1 MGKTTTTSRT
11 ILSTICGITL
21 TVLSLAPAAWAEDD
35 NIDSKPSTSLDAG
48 LLAAPVPAASAAL
61 HLPIAPMRLAPE
73 NIVNVSERH
82 DLHRWKLS
90 LVPLAAS
97 QALDL
102 SSSWGMRELNP
113 ALAGGDGRFGAR
125 AATVKLGVVG
135 ALVGIEY
142 LIVKKYPRTARAFEK
157 VNWSGAALTSGF
169 AVHNFMI
176 R

>member
-1 MGKTTTTSRT
+1 MA
-11 ILSTICGITL
+11 GITL
-21 TVLSLAPAAWAEDD
+21 TVLSLAPATRAEEAHEVA
-35 NIDSKPSTSLDAG
+35 NVESTSTANSSLLDLPTPTAAT
-48 LLAAPVPAASAAL
+48 LRLPVAPV
-61 HLPIAPMRLAPE
+61 RLAPGS
-73 NIVNVSERH
+73 IVSQGR

-113 ALAGGDGRFGAR
+113 VLAGQDGRFGAQ
-125 AATVKLGVVG
+125 AATVKLGAVG

-157 VNWSGAALTSGF
+157 INWSGAALTSGF

-176 R
+176 K

>member
-1 MGKTTTTSRT
+1 MSKTTTTTRT
-11 ILSTICGITL
+11 ILNTMAGITI
-21 TVLSLAPAAWAEDD
+21 TVLSLSPTARAEEA
-35 NIDSKPSTSLDAG
+35 NVESTSTASF
-48 LLAAPVPAASAAL
+48 AALPESPASATPL
-61 HLPIAPMRLAPE
+61 LPVAPMRLVTGSAA
-73 NIVNVSERH
+73 STDHRR
-82 DLHRWKLS
+82 DLRRWKLS

-113 ALAGGDGRFGAR
+113 VLAGPDGRFGVQ

-157 VNWSGAALTSGF
+157 INWSGAALTSSF